1 MQNRVFAFIVSLC
14 FLPLLPINE
23 ASAEIENVSDES
35 TKYEKSIF
43 QGNDEN
49 NGESSNETWNNLS
62 EATGLNEDRS
72 NRDKGEEEKENILT
86 SVDDDNY
93 EARCKEEIAVSHLSG
108 RVDGKYTRY
117 PNSRVHQVRCSD
129 YVLTEERLKE
139 IRSEFVYWFF
149 EDDYLEEIQAW
160 TPQTTKNFSFQLPFF
175 GFRFNYT
182 RVSVNGYL
190 EFTDPPERY
199 TYPLV
204 FPVRRWPKENDP
216 SFIGIFFSKCRIGK
230 IRSTD
235 RDRRKPGVY
244 FRIERDLRTRK
255 DQLGVEMRERLKWDV
270 REGTGAGAFV
280 PKHAIT
286 VTWKNVSFIGGV
298 DNSLY
303 TTNTFQM
310 VLATDEASTYAMFNY
325 VDVEWTSHTEAGGD
339 TVHGDGGISAFVGFN
354 AGNGTGSYEYEPYSQ
369 TPHIRD
375 LTRGGWVNGFPGR
388 HMFKIDEK
396 IIPAICS

>member
-1 MQNRVFAFIVSLC
+1 MRNRVFIVSLC
-14 FLPLLPINE
+14 FLLLLPVNE
-23 ASAEIENVSDES
+23 ISAGIENALDES
-35 TKYEKSIF
+35 TGYEGSIF

-49 NGESSNETWNNLS
+49 SGQSSSNEAWNSLS

-72 NRDKGEEEKENILT
+72 SRDK
-86 SVDDDNY
+86 D
-93 EARCKEEIAVSHLSG
+93 
-108 RVDGKYTRY
+108 
-117 PNSRVHQVRCSD
+117 PNSQDDSVRVGCSD
-129 YVLTEERLKE
+129 YVLTGERLRE
-139 IRSEFVYWFF
+139 IRSEFMYWFF
-149 EDDYLEEIQAW
+149 DKGGDDDESDYLKEIQAS
-160 TPQTTKNFSFQLPFF
+160 TPQTNKNFNFQLPFF
-175 GFRFNYT
+175 GFRFNQT
-182 RVSVNGYL
+182 RVSINGYL

-204 FPVRRWPKENDP
+204 FPVKCWPKENDP
-216 SFIGIFFSKCRIGK
+216 SFIGIFFSKCRIGE
-230 IRSTD
+230 IWSTD

-270 REGTGAGAFV
+270 REGMSGAEGFV

-286 VTWKNVSFIGGV
+286 VTWKNVSFTGGI

-310 VLATDEASTYAMFNY
+310 VLATDEANTYAMFNY
-325 VDVEWTSHTEAGGD
+325 PRVEWTSHTEAGGD

-354 AGNGTGSYEYEPYSQ
+354 AGNGTGSYEYKPFSQ

-375 LTRGGWVNGFPGR
+375 LTRAGWVNGFPGR

-396 IIPAICS
+396 IIAATCS